1 MSSTGIQKSIGL
13 LGIGFFGF
21 ILWIIYLANSGGD
34 SVFFDLVRQL
44 PYGDKLGHFCL
55 FGLLTLAANLGTG
68 LKTLP
73 VGRWRWYLGTTLV
86 SLFVLLE
93 ELSQLLLPRRTFD
106 VTDLAADL
114 VGIVLFTWVSKK
126 LAATRW
132 LCRRHAES

>member
-1 MSSTGIQKSIGL
+1 MSSVWIRKGIGL

-34 SVFFDLVRQL
+34 SVFFDLVRHL

-68 LKTLP
+68 LRTVLF
-73 VGRWRWYLGTTLV
+73 GRWYLGTTLV

-93 ELSQLLLPRRTFD
+93 ELSQILLPRRTFD
-106 VTDLAADL
+106 LADLAADL
-114 VGIVLFTWVSKK
+114 AGIVLFTWISKK
-126 LAATRW
+126 VAMTGRVS
-132 LCRRHAES
+132 CRQAGG